1 MLGYFRNEIRRLGYR
16 GELEIRTDPRA
27 SPTGFPFKVVQLP
40 ETLSDHAV
48 YIARERVC
56 DVCALRIVCEQH
68 DGEICY
74 RCPGEPLNDFLR
86 KGGKVEDT
94 VDARCLCNGLLAAA
108 GFGNPLEPPIF
119 TLGDDVSFLR
129 HLMRNETDSY
139 GAVDAIKYLLSSEKN

>member
-1 MLGYFRNEIRRLGYR
+1 MI
-16 GELEIRTDPRA
+16 
-27 SPTGFPFKVVQLP
+27 S
-40 ETLSDHAV
+40 
-48 YIARERVC
+48 C
-56 DVCALRIVCEQH
+56 
-68 DGEICY
+68 
-74 RCPGEPLNDFLR
+74 
-86 KGGKVEDT
+86 GGKVEDT